1 MMRKSLFL
9 ILFAFAS
16 LVQAQSLNHSSTLFT
31 VADQSV
37 TVGEF
42 MAVFNKNKGIGHDID
57 PKSPREYLQ
66 LYGQFKQKVALAE
79 SMGKDTLA
87 QFQREYNGYYRQL
100 LKPYMSDRK
109 SDEKL
114 LQETYARMQTDVRAS
129 HIMFDLPENALP
141 ADTAKVYKQLM
152 VIKNRLNRG
161 EPFEVLA
168 EHVSSDSYSAARGG
182 DLGWF
187 NVFAMVYDFESAC
200 YQANEGEVVG
210 PIRSQFG
217 YHLIK
222 VTGRRPARYQVEVA
236 HIFMPA
242 TDDESAAEAR
252 PTMQEVHQKLLDGE
266 HFGFM
271 ARKYSK
277 DITSTTKGGTLKPF
291 GLNEMLPAFEDAA
304 FGLEND
310 GDFTAPIRSS
320 MGWHIIQRLSR
331 SEVPA
336 LARVQGQLKTKIRR
350 DDRSMASQKAY
361 IARLR
366 KDYHLKVHGRALNAV
381 MDAMEQGKLTDG
393 MRKVTLSFDGLN
405 GKVTLSQAEFA
416 ELAGRALQKGLTKEL
431 VYGQLDPVIAG
442 LMTEEAEKRL
452 PIENDAFRYLAQE
465 YREGILVFD
474 LMREQVWDYALDS
487 TRLQDFF
494 HENQANYQWADRYSG
509 TLFTLDKEGM
519 AKQAVKMLNRG
530 TPTEKVMRVLQAK
543 DALAVVSD
551 DYENLEVGQSTASEK
566 AAIFLSHAA
575 LGQSVTGP
583 VQQGKGWVVATTVA
597 SQPAGPKALDECKGK
612 VVADLQ
618 AAREANWLDS
628 LNRDF
633 PVSVKEST
641 WKSLLASGDL
651 D

>member
-1 MMRKSLFL
+1 MMRKTLFIL
-9 ILFAFAS
+9 LFAFAS
-16 LVQAQSLNHSSTLFT
+16 LVQAQSLNHNATLFT
-31 VADQSV
+31 VADQAV

-42 MAVFNKNKGIGHDID
+42 MYVFNKNKDVGHGID

-66 LYGQFKQKVALAE
+66 LYSQFKQKVALAE
-79 SMGKDTLA
+79 SAGKDTLA
-87 QFQREYNGYYRQL
+87 QFLREYNGYYREL

-141 ADTAKVYKQLM
+141 ADTARIYKQLM
-152 VIKNRLNRG
+152 VIKKRIIRG

-168 EHVSSDSYSAARGG
+168 KHVSSDSYSASRGG

-200 YQANEGEVVG
+200 YQANQGEIVG

-242 TDDESAAEAR
+242 KDEESAAEAL

-266 HFGFM
+266 HFGYM

-277 DITSTTKGGTLKPF
+277 DITSTSKGGTLKPF

-304 FGLEND
+304 FGIEND

-320 MGWHIIQRLSR
+320 MGWHIIQRLALT
-331 SEVPA
+331 EVPD
-336 LARVQGQLKTKIRR
+336 LERVQGNLKTKIRR
-350 DDRSMASQKAY
+350 DDRSRSSQKAY

-366 KDYHLKVHGRALNAV
+366 KDYGLKVHGRSLDAV
-381 MDAMEQGKLTDG
+381 MNAMELEKSTTN
-393 MRKVTLSFDGLN
+393 MHKVALSFDGLK

-416 ELAGRALQKGLTKEL
+416 AMAGQGLPEGFTKEQ
-431 VYGQLDPVIAG
+431 VYGQLDRLIEG
-442 LMTEEAEKRL
+442 LMIKEAEKRL

-474 LMREQVWDYALDS
+474 LMREEVWDYAMDS
-487 TRLQDFF
+487 SRLQAFF
-494 HENQANYQWADRYSG
+494 NENQANYQWADRYSG

-519 AKQAVKMLNRG
+519 AKQAVKMLNQG

-551 DYENLEVGQSTASEK
+551 DYENLEVGQSTPSEK
-566 AAIFLSHAA
+566 AAIFLSYAA
-575 LGQSVTGP
+575 LGDSVTGP
-583 VQQGKGWVVATTVA
+583 IQHGKGWVVAATVT

-612 VVADLQ
+612 VVSDLQ
-618 AAREANWLDS
+618 ASREIDWLSS
-628 LNRDF
+628 LGQDF
-633 PVSVKEST
+633 PVSVNEST
-641 WKSLLASGDL
+641 WKKLLASGGL